1 MRLLTVW
8 RVDGAG
14 VSGATAHAV
23 GGGVAAGVVWCECRL
38 GCVGLGVGGGC
49 VVQQPIELI
58 LMRELADHLATPI
71 FVVDPD
77 GTLEFYNERAEAILG
92 LRFEETGP
100 MPVAEWASV
109 FSPTDDAGRAMAP
122 EQLPLVMTLRD
133 RVASHGGFWIR
144 GMDGATRRLEVT
156 AVPLLGRDGIFV
168 GAAALFWE
176 LPQ

>member
-1 MRLLTVW
+1 MALGERS
-8 RVDGAG
+8 DGACG
-14 VSGATAHAV
+14 GWRGCRERGLVSVSSLVCRV
-23 GGGVAAGVVWCECRL
+23 GG
-38 GCVGLGVGGGC
+38 GGGC

-77 GTLEFYNERAEAILG
+77 GTLEFYNEHAEAILG

-100 MPVAEWASV
+100 MPVAEWASL
-109 FSPTDDAGRAMAP
+109 FSPTDNAGRAMAP